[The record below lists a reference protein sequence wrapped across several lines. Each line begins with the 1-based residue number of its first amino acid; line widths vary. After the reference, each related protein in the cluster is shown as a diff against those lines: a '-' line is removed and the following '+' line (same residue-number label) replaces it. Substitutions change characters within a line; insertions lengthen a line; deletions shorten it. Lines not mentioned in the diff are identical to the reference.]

1 MTKEQK
7 LAIMRSILDLET
19 RAMALEVE
27 MRNADLPTGDWEVH
41 VTRRISAE
49 FSRISRMDTE

>member
-1 MTKEQK
+1 
-7 LAIMRSILDLET
+7 
-19 RAMALEVE
+19 MALEVE
-27 MRNADLPTGDWEVH
+27 MRKADLPTGDWEVH